1 MRKDQ
6 HDIDHKDQIKITLN
20 ENQNIAKKE
29 IISSID
35 KKNYNCFLIDGV
47 TGSGKTEVYFAAVEK
62 SLKLG
67 RQSLILLPEISL
79 TEDLFKRIE
88 KRFGIKP
95 VMWHSGLSKGTR
107 KEIWQNIFLG
117 KSKLIIGA
125 RSSLFLPF
133 MNLGVIIVD
142 EEHDITYKQQ
152 EGIIYHAR
160 DMAISLG
167 FYEEATVILVSATPS
182 LESINNVNEGKYKR
196 LNLPKRVCLLYT
208 SDAADE

>member
-1 MRKDQ
+1 MR
-6 HDIDHKDQIKITLN
+6 
-20 ENQNIAKKE
+20 
-29 IISSID
+29 
-35 KKNYNCFLIDGV
+35 
-47 TGSGKTEVYFAAVEK
+47 
-62 SLKLG
+62 
-67 RQSLILLPEISL
+67 
-79 TEDLFKRIE
+79 
-88 KRFGIKP
+88 
-95 VMWHSGLSKGTR
+95 HSGLSKGTR
-107 KEIWQNIFLG
+107 KEIWQNVFLG

-133 MNLGVIIVD
+133 KNLGVIIVD

-196 LNLPKRVCLLYT
+196 LNLPKRVGKAKLPIINYIDMREEEYKSQEWVSESLKNEIKKSLLNGEQALIFLNRRGYAPLT
-208 SDAADE
+208 LCKKCGNRLECPKCDSYLVEHKFN